1 MTDHLPIYI
10 PLLMAACVVYACVV
24 LYKASQSKSALV
36 ITLLWLALQ
45 GGISLTGL
53 YTKSRQVPPP
63 FILLVLPPLLLIIIL
78 FMTKSGKTFIN
89 RLDQR
94 WLTALHIVRI
104 PVELVLFL
112 LYHHGLVPKL
122 ITFEGQ
128 NFDIIS
134 GISAIGILYLGY
146 HRNSLKR
153 GLIIAWHV
161 LCLLL
166 LFNVVFH
173 AVLSVPTPF
182 QQFAFDAPNTGV
194 LYFPFTWLPGFIVP
208 LVLFSHLVCLKQFSI
223 DFARQRQAI

>member
-1 MTDHLPIYI
+1 MTDHLPIYV
-10 PLLMAACVVYACVV
+10 PLLMVACVVYACVV
-24 LYKASQSKSALV
+24 LYKASHSKSALV

-45 GGISLTGL
+45 GGISLTGF
-53 YTKSRQVPPP
+53 YTHSRQVPPP
-63 FILLVLPPLLLIIIL
+63 FIFLVLPPLLLILIL
-78 FMTKSGKTFIN
+78 FMTKGGKTFIN

-128 NFDIIS
+128 NFDIIA
-134 GISAIGILYLGY
+134 GVSAIGILYFGY
-146 HRNSLKR
+146 HKKTLKR

-182 QQFAFDAPNTGV
+182 QQFAFDSPNTGV

-208 LVLFSHLVCLKQFSI
+208 LVLFSHLVCLKQLSI
-223 DFARQRQAI
+223 QYHFKRRQ